1 MENKEELK
9 NGSTT
14 TTMVGE
20 KVGTQENATSE
31 DKKETT
37 SYEGDLKS
45 LIGDGKYNISAPL
58 FLMFAEYLGYVGKTL
73 PWVDSWCVDKKK
85 PEDYKVKFIEVEAIT
100 VLREAKTKFTEQKLR
115 ELYDSLY
122 EVILFIYDDNL
133 KELDKES
140 KEKADR
146 VTT

>member
-9 NGSTT
+9 
-14 TTMVGE
+14 
-20 KVGTQENATSE
+20 KGTATQTAVEEPTAQEV
-31 DKKETT
+31 KKEEK
-37 SYEGDLKS
+37 SYEGDLKD
-45 LIGDGKYNISAPL
+45 LIGEGKYNISAPL

-85 PEDYKVKFIEVEAIT
+85 PEDYKVRFIEVEAVT
-100 VLREAKTKFTEQKLR
+100 VLREAKKKFSEQKLR

-133 KELDKES
+133 KEMEKEEQ
-140 KEKADR
+140 EKADR
-146 VTT
+146 ATA

>member
-9 NGSTT
+9 KGTATQTAVEEPTAQEVKNE
-14 TTMVGE
+14 E
-20 KVGTQENATSE
+20 KG
-31 DKKETT
+31 
-37 SYEGDLKS
+37 YEGDLKD
-45 LIGDGKYNISAPL
+45 LIGEGKYNISAPL

-85 PEDYKVKFIEVEAIT
+85 PEDYKVRFIEVEAVT
-100 VLREAKTKFTEQKLR
+100 VLREAKKKFSEQKLR

-133 KELDKES
+133 KEMEQEEQ
-140 KEKADR
+140 EKKDR
-146 VTT
+146 MTA

>member
-9 NGSTT
+9 KGAA
-14 TTMVGE
+14 
-20 KVGTQENATSE
+20 TQTAVEEPTAQE
-31 DKKETT
+31 VKKEEK
-37 SYEGDLKS
+37 SYEGDLKD
-45 LIGDGKYNISAPL
+45 LIGEGKYNISAPL

-85 PEDYKVKFIEVEAIT
+85 PEDYKVRFIEVEAVT
-100 VLREAKTKFTEQKLR
+100 VLREAKKKFSEQKLR

-133 KELDKES
+133 KEMEQEEQ
-140 KEKADR
+140 EKKDR
-146 VTT
+146 MTA

>member
-9 NGSTT
+9 NSTET
-14 TTMVGE
+14 KTAVKESEAQETKNEE
-20 KVGTQENATSE
+20 KG
-31 DKKETT
+31 
-37 SYEGDLKS
+37 YEGDLKD
-45 LIGDGKYNISAPL
+45 LIGEGKYNISAPL

-85 PEDYKVKFIEVEAIT
+85 PEDYKVRFIEVEAVT
-100 VLREAKTKFTEQKLR
+100 VLREAKKKFSEQKLR

-133 KELDKES
+133 KEMEQEEQ
-140 KEKADR
+140 EKKDR
-146 VTT
+146 MTA

>member
-9 NGSTT
+9 NGTA
-14 TTMVGE
+14 
-20 KVGTQENATSE
+20 TQTAVEEPTAQE
-31 DKKETT
+31 VKKEEK
-37 SYEGDLKS
+37 SYEGDLKD
-45 LIGDGKYNISAPL
+45 LIGEGKYNISAPL

-85 PEDYKVKFIEVEAIT
+85 PEDYKVRFIEVEAVT
-100 VLREAKTKFTEQKLR
+100 VLREAKKKFSEQKLR

-133 KELDKES
+133 KEMEKEEQ
-140 KEKADR
+140 EKAER
-146 VTT
+146 KTT

>member
-9 NGSTT
+9 KGTATQTAVEEPTAQEVKNE
-14 TTMVGE
+14 E
-20 KVGTQENATSE
+20 KG
-31 DKKETT
+31 
-37 SYEGDLKS
+37 YEGDLKD
-45 LIGDGKYNISAPL
+45 LIGEGKYNISAPL

-85 PEDYKVKFIEVEAIT
+85 PEDYKVRFIEVEAVT
-100 VLREAKTKFTEQKLR
+100 VLREAKKKFSEQKLR

-133 KELDKES
+133 KEMEQEE
-140 KEKADR
+140 KEKKDR
-146 VTT
+146 MTA